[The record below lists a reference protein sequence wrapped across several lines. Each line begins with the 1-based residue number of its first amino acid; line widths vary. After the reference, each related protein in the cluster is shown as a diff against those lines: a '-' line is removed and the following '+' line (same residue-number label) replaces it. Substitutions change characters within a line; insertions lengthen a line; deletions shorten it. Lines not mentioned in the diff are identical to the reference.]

1 MLYMDFNLTYILSL
15 LVRGSL
21 LGGIVFA
28 SATFIP
34 SNPPTFRNR
43 LIMSAAV
50 VLIYA
55 LLDYI
60 QTFLITVRNVAC
72 DVVCG
77 PRSGATAGNI
87 GDLDLD
93 LKDIKDLAKDL

>member
-1 MLYMDFNLTYILSL
+1 MDFNLTYILSL

-34 SNPPTFRNR
+34 SKPPTLRNR

-60 QTFLITVRNVAC
+60 QTFLVVVRNVAC
-72 DVVCG
+72 DVACG
-77 PRSGATAGNI
+77 PRAGSSGSI
-87 GDLDLD
+87 VPDLDLD